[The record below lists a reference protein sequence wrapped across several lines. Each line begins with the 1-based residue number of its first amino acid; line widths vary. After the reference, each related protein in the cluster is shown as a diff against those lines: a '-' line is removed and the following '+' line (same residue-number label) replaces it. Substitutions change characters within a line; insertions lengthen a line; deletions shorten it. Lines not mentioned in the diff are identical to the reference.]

1 MPRFDVN
8 NYVDVAERIEQFY
21 AEYPEGRIVTDLVNV
36 GWDGPQSQFI
46 VHASVFVKQDE
57 FEFSDGALVHVAY
70 TLKATG
76 LAEESFGPSGP
87 NQTSA
92 LENAETSAIGRALAN
107 MGYQTTRDGKRQR
120 PSREEMEKVERGT
133 NVTTELT
140 PLEELFHL
148 LTTCGFTKA
157 VQSDIILAGI
167 GRRVRDLSELK
178 DDEIPA
184 IIRGIEGAMVDRDQ
198 LAEEPF

>member
-21 AEYPEGRIVTDLVNV
+21 AEYNDGRLITELVNFAN
-36 GWDGPQSQFI
+36 WEGPQSQFI
-46 VHASVFVKQDE
+46 VHASAFVGDV
-57 FEFSDGALVHVAY
+57 LM
-70 TLKATG
+70 ATG

-133 NVTTELT
+133 NVTTEAT
-140 PLEELFHL
+140 PLGDLMTVLMES
-148 LTTCGFTKA
+148 GFTPA
-157 VQSDIILAGI
+157 VQGDIIAAKL
-167 GRRVRDLSELK
+167 GRKVKNPAELTA
-178 DDEIPA
+178 DEIPLA
-184 IIRGIEGAMVDRDQ
+184 IDAIEGAIVDRDQ
-198 LAEEPF
+198 LQS

>member
-21 AEYPEGRIVTDLVNV
+21 AEHPEGRIVTDLVNV

-133 NVTTELT
+133 NVTTEPT
-140 PLEELFHL
+140 ELQQLFTL
-148 LTTCGFTKA
+148 LTNSGLTKRQQQEVIEAA
-157 VQSDIILAGI
+157 V
-167 GRRVRDLSELK
+167 GRPITRLDELV
-178 DDEIPA
+178 DDEVGKA
-184 IIRGIEGAMVDRDQ
+184 LRAIEGAVADADQ

>member
-21 AEYPEGRIVTDLVNV
+21 AEYPDGRILTELLNV
-36 GWDGPQSQFI
+36 ANWDGPQSQFI
-46 VHASVFVKQDE
+46 VWAS
-57 FEFSDGALVHVAY
+57 AY
-70 TLKATG
+70 VGDVLQATG

-87 NQTSA
+87 NLTSA

-133 NVTTELT
+133 NVTTEAT
-140 PLEELFHL
+140 PLEELFTL
-148 LTTCGFTKA
+148 LTNCGFTKA
-157 VQSDIILAGI
+157 VQSDIILAAI

-178 DDEIPA
+178 DDELPTVIHA
-184 IIRGIEGAMVDRDQ
+184 IESAMVDRDQ